1 MNTLILPK
9 HVAERRIKE
18 VEKEK
23 KARKKIKKQV
33 GGFIP
38 RAGGNLGGVQAP
50 LGGAT
55 LPIGGRMAKKGGIIL
70 SDKTVSESQIA
81 TNCGLVMETG
91 PDAYNDKDKFPNGP
105 WCKKKDWV
113 LFARYAG
120 SRIYID
126 GGEIRVLNDDEIL
139 GTIEDPED
147 ILHALTV

>member
-9 HVAERRIKE
+9 HVAERRIKQ

-23 KARKKIKKQV
+23 KVKKK
-33 GGFIP
+33 
-38 RAGGNLGGVQAP
+38 P
-50 LGGAT
+50 LEEMS
-55 LPIGGRMAKKGGIIL
+55 LPKPTGWRILVLPYKAKEKTKGGIIL
-70 SDKTVSESQIA
+70 SDKTVTESQIA
-81 TNCGLVMETG
+81 TNCGLVLDTG

>member
-9 HVAERRIKE
+9 HVAERRIKQ

-23 KARKKIKKQV
+23 KVKKK
-33 GGFIP
+33 
-38 RAGGNLGGVQAP
+38 P
-50 LGGAT
+50 LEEMS
-55 LPIGGRMAKKGGIIL
+55 LPKPTGWRILVLPYKAKEKTKGGIIL
-70 SDKTVSESQIA
+70 SDKTVTESQIA
-81 TNCGLVMETG
+81 TNCGLVMDMG
-91 PDAYNDKDKFPNGP
+91 PDAYSDKDKFPNGP

>member
-9 HVAERRIKE
+9 HVAERRIKQ
-18 VEKEK
+18 VEKK
-23 KARKKIKKQV
+23 SRKK
-33 GGFIP
+33 
-38 RAGGNLGGVQAP
+38 P
-50 LGGAT
+50 LEEMS
-55 LPIGGRMAKKGGIIL
+55 LPKPTGWRILVLPYKAKEKTKGGIIL
-70 SDKTVSESQIA
+70 SDKTVTESQIA
-81 TNCGLVMETG
+81 TNCGLVLDIG

>member
-9 HVAERRIKE
+9 HVAERRIKQ

-23 KARKKIKKQV
+23 KPKK
-33 GGFIP
+33 
-38 RAGGNLGGVQAP
+38 P
-50 LGGAT
+50 LEEMS
-55 LPIGGRMAKKGGIIL
+55 LPKPTGWRILVLPYKAKEKTKGGIIL
-70 SDKTVSESQIA
+70 SDKTITESQIA
-81 TNCGLVMETG
+81 TNCGLVMDIG

>member
-9 HVAERRIKE
+9 HVAEQRIKQ

-23 KARKKIKKQV
+23 KPRKKPLEKMSLPKPTGWRILVLPYKAKQK
-33 GGFIP
+33 
-38 RAGGNLGGVQAP
+38 
-50 LGGAT
+50 T
-55 LPIGGRMAKKGGIIL
+55 KGGIIL

-81 TNCGLVMETG
+81 TNCGLVMEMG

>member
-9 HVAERRIKE
+9 HVAERRIKQ

-23 KARKKIKKQV
+23 KVKKK
-33 GGFIP
+33 
-38 RAGGNLGGVQAP
+38 P
-50 LGGAT
+50 LEEMS
-55 LPIGGRMAKKGGIIL
+55 LPKPTGWRILVLPYKAKEKTKGGIIL
-70 SDKTVSESQIA
+70 SDKTVTESQIA
-81 TNCGLVMETG
+81 TNCGLVLDMG

-126 GGEIRVLNDDEIL
+126 GGELRILNDDEIL

>member
-9 HVAERRIKE
+9 HVAERRTKQ

-23 KARKKIKKQV
+23 KVKKKQ
-33 GGFIP
+33 FEEMS
-38 RAGGNLGGVQAP
+38 
-50 LGGAT
+50 
-55 LPIGGRMAKKGGIIL
+55 LPKPTGWRILVLPYKAKEKTKGGIIL
-70 SDKTVSESQIA
+70 SDKTVTESQIA
-81 TNCGLVMETG
+81 TNCGLVMDMG
-91 PDAYNDKDKFPNGP
+91 PDAYNDKDKFSHGP

-126 GGEIRVLNDDEIL
+126 GGELRILNDDEIL

>member
-9 HVAERRIKE
+9 HVADRRIKQ

-23 KARKKIKKQV
+23 KVKKK
-33 GGFIP
+33 
-38 RAGGNLGGVQAP
+38 P
-50 LGGAT
+50 LEEMS
-55 LPIGGRMAKKGGIIL
+55 LPKPTGWRILVLPYKAKEKTKGGIIL
-70 SDKTVSESQIA
+70 SDKTVTESQIA
-81 TNCGLVMETG
+81 TNCGLVMDIG

-126 GGEIRVLNDDEIL
+126 GGELRILNDDEIL

>member
-9 HVAERRIKE
+9 HVAERRIKQ

-23 KARKKIKKQV
+23 KTIKK
-33 GGFIP
+33 
-38 RAGGNLGGVQAP
+38 P
-50 LGGAT
+50 LEKMS
-55 LPIGGRMAKKGGIIL
+55 LPKPTGWRILVLPYKAKEKTKGGIIL
-70 SDKTVSESQIA
+70 SDKTVTESQIA
-81 TNCGLVMETG
+81 TNCGLVMDIG

-147 ILHALTV
+147 IMHALTV

>member
-9 HVAERRIKE
+9 HVAERRIKQ

-23 KARKKIKKQV
+23 KVKKK
-33 GGFIP
+33 
-38 RAGGNLGGVQAP
+38 P
-50 LGGAT
+50 LEKMS
-55 LPIGGRMAKKGGIIL
+55 LPKPTGWRILVLPYKAKEKTKGGIIL
-70 SDKTVSESQIA
+70 SDKTVTESQIA
-81 TNCGLVMETG
+81 TNCGLVLDTG

>member
-1 MNTLILPK
+1 MNSLILPK

-23 KARKKIKKQV
+23 NDRKNPLEKMSLPKPTGWRILVLPYKAKEK
-33 GGFIP
+33 
-38 RAGGNLGGVQAP
+38 
-50 LGGAT
+50 T
-55 LPIGGRMAKKGGIIL
+55 KGGIIL
-70 SDKTVSESQIA
+70 SDKTVTESQIA
-81 TNCGLVMETG
+81 TNCGLVMEMG

-126 GGEIRVLNDDEIL
+126 GGELRILNDDEIL

>member
-9 HVAERRIKE
+9 HVAERRIKQ
-18 VEKEK
+18 VEKK
-23 KARKKIKKQV
+23 SRKK
-33 GGFIP
+33 
-38 RAGGNLGGVQAP
+38 P
-50 LGGAT
+50 LEEMR
-55 LPIGGRMAKKGGIIL
+55 LPKPTGWRIIVLPYKAKEKTKGGIIL
-70 SDKTVSESQIA
+70 SDKTVAESQIA
-81 TNCGLVMETG
+81 TNCGLVMEIG

>member
-9 HVAERRIKE
+9 HVAERRIKQ

-23 KARKKIKKQV
+23 KVKKK
-33 GGFIP
+33 
-38 RAGGNLGGVQAP
+38 P
-50 LGGAT
+50 LEKMS
-55 LPIGGRMAKKGGIIL
+55 LPKPTGWRILVLPYKAKEKTKGGIIL
-70 SDKTVSESQIA
+70 SDKTVTESQIA
-81 TNCGLVMETG
+81 TNCGLVLDMG

-139 GTIEDPED
+139 GTIQDPED

>member
-9 HVAERRIKE
+9 HVAERRIKQ

-23 KARKKIKKQV
+23 KKVKKK
-33 GGFIP
+33 
-38 RAGGNLGGVQAP
+38 P
-50 LGGAT
+50 LEEMS
-55 LPIGGRMAKKGGIIL
+55 LPKPTGWRILVLPYKAKEKTKGGIIL
-70 SDKTVSESQIA
+70 SDKTLTESQIA
-81 TNCGLVMETG
+81 TNCGLVLDIG

>member
-9 HVAERRIKE
+9 HVAERRIKQ

-23 KARKKIKKQV
+23 KSRKK
-33 GGFIP
+33 
-38 RAGGNLGGVQAP
+38 P
-50 LGGAT
+50 LEEMS
-55 LPIGGRMAKKGGIIL
+55 LPKPTGWRILVLPYKAKEKTKGGIIL
-70 SDKTVSESQIA
+70 SDKTVTESQIA
-81 TNCGLVMETG
+81 TNCGLVLDIG

-120 SRIYID
+120 SRINID
-126 GGEIRVLNDDEIL
+126 GGELRVLNDDEIL

>member
-9 HVAERRIKE
+9 HVAERRIKQ
-18 VEKEK
+18 VEKK
-23 KARKKIKKQV
+23 SRKK
-33 GGFIP
+33 
-38 RAGGNLGGVQAP
+38 P
-50 LGGAT
+50 LEEMS
-55 LPIGGRMAKKGGIIL
+55 LPKPTGWRIIVLPYKAKERTKGGIIL
-70 SDKTVSESQIA
+70 SDKTITESQIA
-81 TNCGLVMETG
+81 TNCGLVMDVG
-91 PDAYNDKDKFPNGP
+91 PDAYSDKDKFPNGP

>member
-9 HVAERRIKE
+9 HVAERRIKQ

-23 KARKKIKKQV
+23 KPKKK
-33 GGFIP
+33 
-38 RAGGNLGGVQAP
+38 P
-50 LGGAT
+50 LEEMS
-55 LPIGGRMAKKGGIIL
+55 LPKPTGWRILVLPYKAKEKTKGGIIL
-70 SDKTVSESQIA
+70 SDKTVTESQIA
-81 TNCGLVMETG
+81 TNCGLVLDMG

>member
-9 HVAERRIKE
+9 HVAERRIKQ
-18 VEKEK
+18 VQKEK
-23 KARKKIKKQV
+23 KVKKK
-33 GGFIP
+33 
-38 RAGGNLGGVQAP
+38 P
-50 LGGAT
+50 LEEMS
-55 LPIGGRMAKKGGIIL
+55 LPKPTGWRILVLPYKAKEKTKGGIIL
-70 SDKTVSESQIA
+70 SDKTVTESQIA
-81 TNCGLVMETG
+81 TNCGLVMDMG

>member
-1 MNTLILPK
+1 MNNTLILPT
-9 HVAERRIKE
+9 HVAKARVAQKA
-18 VEKEK
+18 KEK
-23 KARKKIKKQV
+23 KETKKK
-33 GGFIP
+33 
-38 RAGGNLGGVQAP
+38 P
-50 LGGAT
+50 LEEMS
-55 LPIGGRMAKKGGIIL
+55 LPKPTGWRILVLPYKAKEKTKGGIIL
-70 SDKTVSESQIA
+70 SDKTVTESQIA
-81 TNCGLVMETG
+81 TNCGLVLDMG

>member
-9 HVAERRIKE
+9 HVAERRIKQ

-23 KARKKIKKQV
+23 KPKKK
-33 GGFIP
+33 
-38 RAGGNLGGVQAP
+38 P
-50 LGGAT
+50 LEEMS
-55 LPIGGRMAKKGGIIL
+55 LPKPTGWRILVLPYKAKTKTKGGIIL
-70 SDKTVSESQIA
+70 SDKTVTESQIA
-81 TNCGLVMETG
+81 TNCGLVLDIG

-120 SRIYID
+120 SRINID
-126 GGEIRVLNDDEIL
+126 GGELRVLNDDEIL
-139 GTIEDPED
+139 GTIDDPED

>member
-1 MNTLILPK
+1 MSTLILPK
-9 HVAERRIKE
+9 HIAERRIKQ
-18 VEKEK
+18 VEKK
-23 KARKKIKKQV
+23 SRKK
-33 GGFIP
+33 
-38 RAGGNLGGVQAP
+38 P
-50 LGGAT
+50 LEEMS
-55 LPIGGRMAKKGGIIL
+55 LPKPTGWRILVLPYKAKEKTKGGIIL
-70 SDKTVSESQIA
+70 SDKTVTESQIA
-81 TNCGLVMETG
+81 TNCGLVLDMG

>member
-9 HVAERRIKE
+9 HVAERRLKQ
-18 VEKEK
+18 VEKKPKKKPLEK
-23 KARKKIKKQV
+23 MSLPKPTGWRILVLPYKAKEK
-33 GGFIP
+33 
-38 RAGGNLGGVQAP
+38 
-50 LGGAT
+50 T
-55 LPIGGRMAKKGGIIL
+55 KGGIIL
-70 SDKTVSESQIA
+70 SDKTVTESQIA
-81 TNCGLVMETG
+81 TNCGLVMDMG

>member
-9 HVAERRIKE
+9 HVAERRIKQ
-18 VEKEK
+18 KEK
-23 KARKKIKKQV
+23 KVKKK
-33 GGFIP
+33 
-38 RAGGNLGGVQAP
+38 P
-50 LGGAT
+50 LEEMS
-55 LPIGGRMAKKGGIIL
+55 LPKPTGWRILVLPYKAKEKTKGGIIL
-70 SDKTVSESQIA
+70 SDKTVTESQIA
-81 TNCGLVMETG
+81 TNCGLVLDMG
-91 PDAYNDKDKFPNGP
+91 PDAYNDEDKFPNGP

>member
-9 HVAERRIKE
+9 HVAERRIKQ

-23 KARKKIKKQV
+23 KPKKK
-33 GGFIP
+33 
-38 RAGGNLGGVQAP
+38 P
-50 LGGAT
+50 LEKMS
-55 LPIGGRMAKKGGIIL
+55 LPKPTGWRILVLPYKAKEKTKGGIIL
-70 SDKTVSESQIA
+70 SDKTVTESQIA
-81 TNCGLVMETG
+81 TNCGLVLDMG

>member
-9 HVAERRIKE
+9 HVAERRIKQ
-18 VEKEK
+18 KEK
-23 KARKKIKKQV
+23 KVKK
-33 GGFIP
+33 
-38 RAGGNLGGVQAP
+38 P
-50 LGGAT
+50 LEEMS
-55 LPIGGRMAKKGGIIL
+55 LPKPTGWRILVLPYKAKEKTKGGIIL
-70 SDKTVSESQIA
+70 SDKTVTESQIA
-81 TNCGLVMETG
+81 TNCGLVLDMG

-139 GTIEDPED
+139 GTIQDPED

>member
-9 HVAERRIKE
+9 HVAERRIKQ
-18 VEKEK
+18 VQKEK
-23 KARKKIKKQV
+23 KVKKKPLEEMSLPKPTGWRILVLPYKAKQK
-33 GGFIP
+33 
-38 RAGGNLGGVQAP
+38 
-50 LGGAT
+50 T
-55 LPIGGRMAKKGGIIL
+55 KGGIIL

-81 TNCGLVMETG
+81 TNCGLVMEMG

>member
-9 HVAERRIKE
+9 HVAERRIKQ

-23 KARKKIKKQV
+23 KTRRKPLEEMRLPKPTGWRIIVLPYKAKQK
-33 GGFIP
+33 
-38 RAGGNLGGVQAP
+38 
-50 LGGAT
+50 T
-55 LPIGGRMAKKGGIIL
+55 KGGIIL
-70 SDKTVSESQIA
+70 SDKTLTESQIA
-81 TNCGLVMETG
+81 TNCGLVMDMG

>member
-9 HVAERRIKE
+9 HVAERRIKQ

-23 KARKKIKKQV
+23 KVKKK
-33 GGFIP
+33 
-38 RAGGNLGGVQAP
+38 P
-50 LGGAT
+50 LEEMS
-55 LPIGGRMAKKGGIIL
+55 LPKPTGWRILVLPYKAKEKTKGGIIL
-70 SDKTVSESQIA
+70 SDKTVTESQIA
-81 TNCGLVMETG
+81 TNCGLVLDMG

-126 GGEIRVLNDDEIL
+126 GGELRLLNDDEIL

>member
-9 HVAERRIKE
+9 HVAERRIKQ
-18 VEKEK
+18 VEKDK
-23 KARKKIKKQV
+23 KTRKK
-33 GGFIP
+33 
-38 RAGGNLGGVQAP
+38 P
-50 LGGAT
+50 LEKMS
-55 LPIGGRMAKKGGIIL
+55 LPKPTGWRILVLPYKAKEKTKGGIIL
-70 SDKTVSESQIA
+70 SDKTVTESQIA
-81 TNCGLVMETG
+81 TNCGLVLDMG